1 MKYSVFTVMM
11 PEYNP
16 DETAMILGDMGF
28 DGVEWR
34 IEKVVEKGHE
44 KPSYWGYNRSTV
56 DLATIV
62 ENAPKVKLLAERS
75 GLEISCLATYLGV
88 GQVEEV
94 RRVMKAAGAMG
105 CPYVRVG
112 APRYDGTRNYNKLY
126 EETVGNVRKIE
137 GLARDEGVTALLEI
151 HMGNIMPSA
160 GLAHRIVSNFD
171 PEHVGVIY
179 DPGNMVYE
187 GYEQW
192 KMGMELLGDYLRHVH
207 VKNSVWSRERTG
219 AWRAEAARLEEGIVD
234 WRRVTDDLRAVGY
247 DGYLSLE
254 DFSALDTLTKLKRDL
269 EYLKAP

>member
-11 PEYNP
+11 PEF
-16 DETAMILGDMGF
+16 DLEGTAQTLRDLGF

-34 IEKVVEKGHE
+34 VGKIAMSHE

-56 DLATIV
+56 DLATI
-62 ENAPKVKLLAERS
+62 EESASAVKLIAEKN
-75 GLEISCLATYLGV
+75 GLEINCLATYLGV
-88 GQVEEV
+88 GQIEEISG
-94 RRVMKAAGAMG
+94 VMRAARTMS
-105 CPYVRVG
+105 CPFVRVG
-112 APRYDGTRNYNKLY
+112 APRYDGTKNYNQLF
-126 EETVGNVRKIE
+126 EETVLNVRE
-137 GLARDEGVTALLEI
+137 VERQARETGVTALLEL

-192 KMGMELLGDYLRHVH
+192 KMGMELLGEYLRHVH
-207 VKNSVWSRERTG
+207 VKNSAWVRDREG
-219 AWRAEAARLEEGIVD
+219 GWRAEAAQLEEGIVD
-234 WRRVTDDLRAVGY
+234 WRRIVEDLRTIGY

-254 DFSALDTLTKLKRDL
+254 DFTERDTVAKMKRDL
-269 EYLKAP
+269 EYLKQF

>member
-11 PEYNP
+11 PEYSP
-16 DETAMILGDMGF
+16 DETAKILGDMGF

-34 IEKVVEKGHE
+34 VERVVEKGHE
-44 KPSYWGYNRSTV
+44 KTSYWGYNRSTV

-62 ENAPKVKLLAERS
+62 ESAPKVKLLAERV

-88 GQVEEV
+88 GQVEEA
-94 RRVMKAAGAMG
+94 RRAMRAARAMD

-112 APRYDGTRNYNKLY
+112 APRYDGTRNYNELY
-126 EETVGNVRKIE
+126 EEAVDNVRKIE
-137 GLARDEGVTALLEI
+137 GIAREEGVTALLEI

-171 PEHVGVIY
+171 PDHVGVIY

-192 KMGMELLGDYLRHVH
+192 KMGMELLGHYLRHVH
-207 VKNSVWSRERTG
+207 VKNSAWSRERTG
-219 AWRAEAARLEEGIVD
+219 AWGAEAARLDEGIVD
-234 WRRVTDDLRAVGY
+234 WKRVADDLRAIGY

-254 DFSALDTLTKLKRDL
+254 DFSELDTLTKLKRDL
-269 EYLKAP
+269 AYLKSL

>member
-16 DETAMILGDMGF
+16 DETAKILGDMGF

-34 IEKVVEKGHE
+34 VERVVERGQE

-62 ENAPKVKLLAERS
+62 ESAPKVKLLAERS

-94 RRVMKAAGAMG
+94 RRAMRAASAMG
-105 CPYVRVG
+105 CPHVRVG
-112 APRYDGTRNYNKLY
+112 APRYDGTRNYNELY
-126 EETVGNVRKIE
+126 EETVRNVRKIE
-137 GLARDEGVTALLEI
+137 GLAREEGVTALLEI

-171 PEHVGVIY
+171 PDHVGVIY

-192 KMGMELLGDYLRHVH
+192 KMGMELLGHYLRHVH
-207 VKNSVWSRERTG
+207 VKNSAWSRERTG
-219 AWRAEAARLEEGIVD
+219 AWRAEAAWLEEGIVD
-234 WRRVTDDLRAVGY
+234 WRRVVADLRAVGY

-254 DFSALDTLTKLKRDL
+254 DFSELDTHTKLKRDL
-269 EYLKAP
+269 EYLRGL